1 MARENILV
9 NKSFD
14 FSLAIFDYYEH
25 LKNLRHF
32 DLAKQLF
39 RSGTSIGANVV
50 EAQRAESRKDFIH
63 KLKVALKEA
72 DETKYWLNII
82 DLKIEKVNEDLK
94 NENEQLIKLLVAIIN
109 SSKKS

>member
-9 NKSFD
+9 TKSFD

-25 LKNLRHF
+25 LRSLNHF
-32 DLAKQLF
+32 DFAKQLF

-50 EAQRAESRKDFIH
+50 EAQRAESRKDFVH
-63 KLKVALKEA
+63 KLKIALKEA

-82 DLKIEKVNEDLK
+82 DLKIEKVSEELK
-94 NENEQLIKLLVAIIN
+94 DENEQLIKLLVAIIN
-109 SSKKS
+109 SSKNS